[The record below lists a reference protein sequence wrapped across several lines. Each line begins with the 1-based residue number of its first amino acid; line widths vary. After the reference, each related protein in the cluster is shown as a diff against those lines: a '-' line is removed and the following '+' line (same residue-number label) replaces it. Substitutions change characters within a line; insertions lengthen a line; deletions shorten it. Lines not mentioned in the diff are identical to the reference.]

1 MTRPPLAALACAAFL
16 AAPARAAAP
25 SRAADAAPAAPRPK
39 VVALRFAWPRELA
52 ADVTY
57 ARARTQEGKPAG
69 ALELRGKLAVA
80 PRGEDLVVRYQG
92 WAGGDGDAAAVLRA
106 SEKVAL
112 VVGEDGRVR
121 SVDGVADA
129 VDAMRRLPGFS
140 GDAPA
145 TRKALDLAPQLVE
158 KEARETWALLVGFWS
173 ENDLELSEAYETES
187 EVPVA
192 AVPGATVRIR
202 VEVRATRWVD
212 CPGPKGGRC
221 VELKMRSQA
230 DREDAA
236 KVVSALVER
245 LGAPRDA
252 VKGALGDLAV
262 VTDATV
268 ITEPSTL
275 VPHRLEIR
283 KTGEATGPGGATISR
298 VDAQTWTYAYP
309 TARR

>member
-1 MTRPPLAALACAAFL
+1 MTRPPLAALACAPFL

-25 SRAADAAPAAPRPK
+25 PRAADAAPAAPRPK
-39 VVALRFAWPRELA
+39 IVALRFAWPRDLA

-57 ARARTQEGKPAG
+57 ARSRTQQGKPAAG
-69 ALELRGKLAVA
+69 LELRGKLAVA
-80 PRGEDLVVRYQG
+80 ARGEDLVVRYQG
-92 WAGGDGDAAAVLRA
+92 WTGGDGDAAAAVRA
-106 SEKVAL
+106 TEKVAL

-129 VDAMRRLPGFS
+129 VEGMRKLPAFS

-145 TRKALDLAPQLVE
+145 TKKALELAPQLVE

-187 EVPVA
+187 EV
-192 AVPGATVRIR
+192 AVPLVPGLTVRIR

-221 VELKMRSQA
+221 VELKMRSQP

-236 KVVSALVER
+236 KVVNALMER
-245 LGAPRDA
+245 LGVPRQA
-252 VKGALGDLAV
+252 VQGALGELAV

-283 KTGEATGPGGATISR
+283 KTGEATGPGGETISR

-309 TARR
+309 AARR